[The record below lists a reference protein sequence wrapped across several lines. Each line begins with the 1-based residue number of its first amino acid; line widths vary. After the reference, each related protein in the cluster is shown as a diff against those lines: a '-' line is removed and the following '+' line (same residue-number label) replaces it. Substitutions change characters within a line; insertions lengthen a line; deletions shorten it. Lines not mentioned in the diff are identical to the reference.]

1 VRSEERDWQIYHIFV
16 EKSEITLDEL
26 CRMACTEESVA
37 EESLERLERY
47 RLISRKDDAWAIKSL
62 QEIILTAQI
71 EQVMNDS
78 SIYME
83 NGVIKVRTEREN
95 E

>member
-1 VRSEERDWQIYHIFV
+1 M
-16 EKSEITLDEL
+16 TLDEL
-26 CRMACTEESVA
+26 CRVACTEESVA

-47 RLISRKDDAWAIKSL
+47 RLISRKDEAWAIKSL

-78 SIYME
+78 PIYME

>member
-1 VRSEERDWQIYHIFV
+1 
-16 EKSEITLDEL
+16 
-26 CRMACTEESVA
+26 MACTEESVA